1 MPSLNNEKRLWAQ
14 GLLRVV
20 GVDEVGMAALA
31 GPVVAAACLVTPDT
45 RLIRKVNDSKVLT
58 RLQRE
63 DLISRIRGRVMKVGI
78 GAASV
83 AEIHRLNI
91 YHASHVAMLR
101 ALRQIGEYDWVLVDG
116 RRILDPAFAP
126 GRHTEIVR
134 GDAKSF
140 AIAAASIV
148 AKVTRDRLM
157 AKLAEKY
164 PGYGWE
170 HNCGYPTID
179 HRKARRELGVTPFH
193 RPRPRRERAQR
204 RGEGVDGRRRAL
216 PRTAWLP
223 GGEARLGIA
232 PQGEGLR
239 LLAIRDRRRAHRAR
253 GHSDHDARRGDGPRR
268 RRAPEGLRAR
278 PAVQRGRP
286 LDRPADHGAVR
297 DLARS
302 DPRGTGGAAGGV
314 LHGDRPCRPVR
325 RWGEPCGLDG
335 R

>member
-1 MPSLNNEKRLWAQ
+1 MPSLNHEKRLWAQ
-14 GLLRVV
+14 GLFGVV

-63 DLISRIRGRVMKVGI
+63 ELLSTIRGRVVKVGI

-91 YHASHVAMLR
+91 YHASHVAMTR

-126 GRHTEIVR
+126 GKHSEIVR

-140 AIAAASIV
+140 SIAAASIV

-157 AKLAEKY
+157 QLLAAKY

-179 HRKARRELGVTPFH
+179 HRKALRELGVTPFH
-193 RPRPRRERAQR
+193 RQDFGTVRVMLSAEQMALDMA
-204 RGEGVDGRRRAL
+204 GVAGL
-216 PRTAWLP
+216 SP
-223 GGEARLGIA
+223 G
-232 PQGEGLR
+232 
-239 LLAIRDRRRAHRAR
+239 
-253 GHSDHDARRGDGPRR
+253 
-268 RRAPEGLRAR
+268 
-278 PAVQRGRP
+278 
-286 LDRPADHGAVR
+286 
-297 DLARS
+297 
-302 DPRGTGGAAGGV
+302 
-314 LHGDRPCRPVR
+314 
-325 RWGEPCGLDG
+325 
-335 R
+335 

>member
-1 MPSLNNEKRLWAQ
+1 MPSLNHGRRLWSQ

-20 GVDEVGMAALA
+20 GVDGVGMAALA

-45 RLIRKVNDSKVLT
+45 RLIRKVNDAKVLT
-58 RLQRE
+58 RLRRE
-63 DLISRIRGRVMKVGI
+63 DLIWRIRGRVMKVGI

-140 AIAAASIV
+140 SIAAASIV

-157 AKLAEKY
+157 AKLAMKY

-179 HRKARRELGVTPFH
+179 HRKALRELGVTPFH
-193 RPRPRRERAQR
+193 RQDFGTVRVMLSAEQMALDMA
-204 RGEGVDGRRRAL
+204 GVAEL
-216 PRTAWLP
+216 SPT
-223 GGEARLGIA
+223 
-232 PQGEGLR
+232 
-239 LLAIRDRRRAHRAR
+239 
-253 GHSDHDARRGDGPRR
+253 
-268 RRAPEGLRAR
+268 
-278 PAVQRGRP
+278 
-286 LDRPADHGAVR
+286 
-297 DLARS
+297 
-302 DPRGTGGAAGGV
+302 
-314 LHGDRPCRPVR
+314 
-325 RWGEPCGLDG
+325 
-335 R
+335 